1 MTPELVTTAEIA
13 TRFSVTRQT
22 VLNWVDAGKIT
33 PVLRLKASGA
43 LLFDPADVD
52 KLSPSDAGSAASCPV
67 HEPGDSD
74 CTPTFGAPCIGA
86 SLES

>member
-33 PVLRLKASGA
+33 PVLRLKASGV

-52 KLSPSDAGSAASCPV
+52 KLA
-67 HEPGDSD
+67 
-74 CTPTFGAPCIGA
+74 
-86 SLES
+86 ES